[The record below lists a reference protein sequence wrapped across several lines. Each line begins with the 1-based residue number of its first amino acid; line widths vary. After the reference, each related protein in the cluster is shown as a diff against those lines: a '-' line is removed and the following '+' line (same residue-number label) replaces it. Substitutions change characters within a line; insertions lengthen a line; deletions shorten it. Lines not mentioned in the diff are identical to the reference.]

1 MKVFLSHST
10 RDKAFVERLAAALRA
25 AGDDPWLCEVDIDFG
40 HNFVAEI
47 ERGLKECDLVLLV
60 LSPDAVASGW
70 TRQEWTSA
78 VARQIAE
85 SRVRLGV
92 LLLRDCEVPELLRTT
107 HRIDARS
114 DEAGAIRA
122 VVDWTARRKLVASG
136 AGLRL

>member
-114 DEAGAIRA
+114 DEA
-122 VVDWTARRKLVASG
+122 
-136 AGLRL
+136 